1 MSICRIEIP
10 SWGAPRSTEYGA
22 QIRVTVENG
31 AVVLEANDAGLTELA
46 LEALS
51 LAGPGVPAGTW
62 VEIDEYGGVL
72 AEGSMPVIL
81 SRTDSSAGE
90 ERAPWS
96 LLLDSASAGSG
107 VGGLG
112 VDIGQGELAIY
123 GDGAAL
129 AGLGRW
135 LLLAGPC
142 SGLPAAPPPRE
153 APPVGAPDA
162 LSLRRVASTLDA
174 GQYPAV
180 WEVGSRRP
188 VGCRVRLDY
197 EVDDGGR
204 RWLSARALRELDGLL
219 SGCSLAIDAPGGAAE
234 LVSVPTID
242 CLVPSRGTGAPSEG
256 GTRPAR
262 DSLLLPGAGGRPV
275 RHRRGAGRLPV
286 RGEPPRGPR
295 DARASPGLR
304 VQGPVDV
311 GGRALPAPAV
321 ARGRAEAGALVPRAL
336 PDKDGGGRRRG
347 KEIAVVEIVPYV
359 RFGSVIFGEKS
370 YELDVNMD
378 LPAGFLVRCDAVG
391 AVDAVVTN
399 STEGLVL
406 DGYGP
411 LGLSFAEASRAF
423 GGAGSIVRP
432 RGLCDFRDGL
442 TFELKSGQA
451 EQARDYIF
459 TVCARGSIRLL
470 RWRMYDLAMKMAD
483 GEAKCRELDEW
494 VDHNEWG
501 IALETLVS
509 MAEES
514 PARLSAADYGL
525 VRRIGRRMG
534 MDGEFFAWLSQV
546 EGR

>member
-1 MSICRIEIP
+1 M
-10 SWGAPRSTEYGA
+10 
-22 QIRVTVENG
+22 
-31 AVVLEANDAGLTELA
+31 
-46 LEALS
+46 
-51 LAGPGVPAGTW
+51 
-62 VEIDEYGGVL
+62 
-72 AEGSMPVIL
+72 
-81 SRTDSSAGE
+81 
-90 ERAPWS
+90 
-96 LLLDSASAGSG
+96 
-107 VGGLG
+107 
-112 VDIGQGELAIY
+112 
-123 GDGAAL
+123 
-129 AGLGRW
+129 
-135 LLLAGPC
+135 
-142 SGLPAAPPPRE
+142 
-153 APPVGAPDA
+153 
-162 LSLRRVASTLDA
+162 
-174 GQYPAV
+174 
-180 WEVGSRRP
+180 
-188 VGCRVRLDY
+188 
-197 EVDDGGR
+197 
-204 RWLSARALRELDGLL
+204 
-219 SGCSLAIDAPGGAAE
+219 
-234 LVSVPTID
+234 
-242 CLVPSRGTGAPSEG
+242 
-256 GTRPAR
+256 
-262 DSLLLPGAGGRPV
+262 
-275 RHRRGAGRLPV
+275 
-286 RGEPPRGPR
+286 
-295 DARASPGLR
+295 
-304 VQGPVDV
+304 
-311 GGRALPAPAV
+311 
-321 ARGRAEAGALVPRAL
+321 
-336 PDKDGGGRRRG
+336 
-347 KEIAVVEIVPYV
+347 VEIVPYV

-391 AVDAVVTN
+391 AVAAVVTN